1 MFNISLVLIRVPFKA
16 FKSRGMYS
24 NVSKCNA
31 KMFVCNTHVCIKT
44 TITSSVKD
52 TVPKRYF
59 CFGSFMFFFCLAFAM
74 PLRASVYM
82 CLVVTRWE
90 RADLVALFCGV

>member
-1 MFNISLVLIRVPFKA
+1 MFNISLVLIRVSFKA

-31 KMFVCNTHVCIKT
+31 KMFVCCTHVCIKT

-52 TVPKRYF
+52 TVPRRYF
-59 CFGSFMFFFCLAFAM
+59 FFGSFMFFCLAFAM
-74 PLRASVYM
+74 PLCASVYM
-82 CLVVTRWE
+82 CLVVTCWE
-90 RADLVALFCGV
+90 RTDLVALFCGV